1 MDATICERHMPP
13 TFKKR
18 PPRRLE
24 PALSPTNDAS
34 VLPVHC
40 RYSDLVDANITHNWP
55 HLLRMINEEGFPPG
69 IMLSRNVRA
78 WTVPSVLDWLS
89 SRPTARKVVPPRR
102 HKAEA
107 ETTSTITW
115 EGAGPGTVQEE
126 IAFLAWQWVPLHPPE
141 REVTSGSD
149 PNVDQVARLVGAA
162 FQCRVRAAMGAR

>member
-1 MDATICERHMPP
+1 MPP

-24 PALSPTNDAS
+24 PALSPTTDAS

-102 HKAEA
+102 HKTEA
-107 ETTSTITW
+107 ETTSTIT
-115 EGAGPGTVQEE
+115 
-126 IAFLAWQWVPLHPPE
+126 
-141 REVTSGSD
+141 
-149 PNVDQVARLVGAA
+149 
-162 FQCRVRAAMGAR
+162 